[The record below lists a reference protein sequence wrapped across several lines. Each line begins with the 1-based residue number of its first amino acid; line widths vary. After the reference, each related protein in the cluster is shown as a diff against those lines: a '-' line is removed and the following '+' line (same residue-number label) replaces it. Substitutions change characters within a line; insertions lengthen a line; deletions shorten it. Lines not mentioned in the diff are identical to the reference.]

1 MTSPLR
7 IGTTI
12 SHYCIL
18 SRLGAGGMGEVYLAE
33 DTKLDRKV
41 AIKFLSAESAT
52 DEGAKKRL
60 IGEARAA
67 AKLDHPNICATHEV
81 GEEEGR
87 TFIVMQYVEGE
98 TLANRIQRKPLE
110 LKESLDI
117 ATQMADALAEAHSRG
132 IIHRDIKPQNIM
144 LTARGQV
151 KVMDFGLAKVVKERS
166 LTVSEAETESLLTEP
181 GTIIGTVPYMS
192 PEQVRGE
199 TLDSRSDMF
208 SFGAVL
214 YEMVSGR
221 QPFAAESA
229 AATLSAILTREA
241 PPLARYAADVPE
253 ELQRIVRKCLEK
265 DRERRYQLMRDVTV
279 DLENIRRERDAAQLS
294 GSRGEQTT
302 RTVAAARTDQLAS
315 RHGLFRHRF
324 AVGVVVLA
332 LIAIAAIVYALIL
345 RRSPA
350 IIASEI
356 KSLAVLPLEDLSGG
370 QAQDYF
376 ADGMTEALI
385 TDLAKIGVLRVI
397 SRTSVMRYKGD
408 RRPLPEIA
416 RELNVDAVIEGS
428 VLRSGDRVRISAQ
441 LIHAASDQHLWAE
454 SYERDVRDILAL
466 QSEVAQR
473 IAQEIRIKLTPQQQA
488 RLGNVRPV
496 NPEAYDYYLRGKFH
510 SGRTNKLDNET
521 AIAMLEQAVAI
532 DTTFAAAYAE
542 LARAYTAKAF
552 RFLPDEKRWEE
563 KAFVVL
569 EKALSLD
576 PDLAEAHFAR
586 ADLLWT
592 PSNRFPHE
600 KAIQEYQQ
608 ALASSP
614 SLDEAHHHL
623 AYVYYHIGLLDKGL
637 DELQK
642 ALAVNPGNNN
652 ARMRTGIDL
661 LYQGKYE
668 RALAIL
674 DSIPRETNPPI
685 WNFQTAWALFHL
697 GRKDEAATIVEQY
710 LKNYP
715 KDEGGIV
722 TSMKAILAAAAG
734 NKREAEEAI
743 KSAEEIGKG
752 FAHFHHTAYNIACA
766 YALMNKPEQ
775 AVKWLQAAADDGF
788 PCYPLFENDPS
799 LNQIR
804 KDQRF
809 IALMARLKQQWEHYQ
824 ATL

>member
-1 MTSPLR
+1 
-7 IGTTI
+7 
-12 SHYCIL
+12 
-18 SRLGAGGMGEVYLAE
+18 
-33 DTKLDRKV
+33 
-41 AIKFLSAESAT
+41 
-52 DEGAKKRL
+52 
-60 IGEARAA
+60 
-67 AKLDHPNICATHEV
+67 
-81 GEEEGR
+81 
-87 TFIVMQYVEGE
+87 MQYLEGE
-98 TLANRIQRKPLE
+98 TLASRIHHKPLE
-110 LKESLDI
+110 LRESLDI
-117 ATQMADALAEAHSRG
+117 AVQVADALAEGHSRG

-144 LTARGQV
+144 ITARGQV
-151 KVMDFGLAKVVKERS
+151 KVLDFGLAKIVREREV
-166 LTVSEAETESLLTEP
+166 LESEAATQSLLSEP
-181 GTIIGTVPYMS
+181 GIIMGTVPYMS

-199 TLDSRSDMF
+199 TLDARSDIF
-208 SFGAVL
+208 SFGAVV

-229 AATLSAILTREA
+229 AATLSAILTQEA
-241 PPLARYAADVPE
+241 APLARYAADVPE

-332 LIAIAAIVYALIL
+332 LIAIAAIVYALFL
-345 RRSPA
+345 RRSPT
-350 IIASEI
+350 IVASEI

-385 TDLAKIGVLRVI
+385 TDLARIGALRVI
-397 SRTSVMRYKGD
+397 SRTSVMRYKGE

-416 RELNVDAVIEGS
+416 RELNVDAVIVGS

-454 SYERDVRDILAL
+454 SYERDMRDILAL
-466 QSEVAQR
+466 QSEVARR
-473 IAQEIRIKLTPQQQA
+473 IAQEIRIKLTPEQQA
-488 RLGNVRPV
+488 RLANVRPV

-521 AIAMLEQAVAI
+521 AIAMLEHAVAI
-532 DTTFAAAYAE
+532 DTTFAAAYAG
-542 LARAYTAKAF
+542 LARAYATKAF
-552 RFLPDEKRWEE
+552 SFSPDEKQWEE
-563 KAFVVL
+563 KAFVAV

-576 PDLAEAHFAR
+576 PDLAEAHVAR
-586 ADLLWT
+586 GDLLWT

-600 KAIQEYQQ
+600 RAIQEYQQ
-608 ALASSP
+608 ALASNP
-614 SLDEAHHHL
+614 NLDEAHAHL
-623 AYVYYHIGLLDKGL
+623 GYVYFHIGLLGKAL

-652 ARMRTGIDL
+652 ARMRIGIDL

-668 RALAIL
+668 PALAIL
-674 DSIPRETNPPI
+674 DGIPIETNPSV

-697 GRKDEAATIVEQY
+697 GRKEEAAARVEQY
-710 LKNYP
+710 LRNNP
-715 KDEGGIV
+715 KDEGGVV

-734 NKREAEEAI
+734 NEGEAKEAI
-743 KSAEEIGKG
+743 KSAVEIGKG
-752 FAHFHHTAYNIACA
+752 FLHFHHTA
-766 YALMNKPEQ
+766 
-775 AVKWLQAAADDGF
+775 
-788 PCYPLFENDPS
+788 
-799 LNQIR
+799 
-804 KDQRF
+804 
-809 IALMARLKQQWEHYQ
+809 
-824 ATL
+824 

>member
-1 MTSPLR
+1 MEESLPVN
-7 IGTTI
+7 TTI
-12 SHYCIL
+12 SHYRIL

-33 DTKLDRKV
+33 DTQLDRKV
-41 AIKFLSAESAT
+41 AIKFLPPESTA
-52 DEGAKKRL
+52 DEQARRRL
-60 IGEARAA
+60 VREARAA
-67 AKLDHPNICATHEV
+67 AKLDHPNICAIHEV

-87 TFIVMQYVEGE
+87 SFIVMQYIEGE
-98 TLANRIQRKPLE
+98 TLSKLIQRKPLD
-110 LKESLDI
+110 LRESLDI
-117 ATQMADALAEAHSRG
+117 AAQVADALAEAHAHQ
-132 IIHRDIKPQNIM
+132 IVHRDIKPQNIM
-144 LTARGQV
+144 ITARGQV
-151 KVMDFGLAKVVKERS
+151 KVLDFGLAKIVQQKS
-166 LTVSEAETESLLTEP
+166 LVQSAAETESLLTES
-181 GTIIGTVPYMS
+181 GMIIGTVPYMS

-199 TLDSRSDMF
+199 TLDARSDIF

-214 YEMVSGR
+214 YEMVAGR

-241 PPLARYAADVPE
+241 PPLARYTADVPE

-279 DLENIRRERDAAQLS
+279 DLENVRREREAIQLS

-332 LIAIAAIVYALIL
+332 LIAIAAIVYALVL

-350 IIASEI
+350 FIASEI

-385 TDLAKIGVLRVI
+385 TDLAKIGALRVI
-397 SRTSVMRYKGD
+397 SRTSVMRYKGE

-416 RELNVDAVIEGS
+416 RELNVDAVIVGS

-454 SYERDVRDILAL
+454 SYERDMRDILAL
-466 QSEVAQR
+466 QSEVARR
-473 IAQEIRIKLTPQQQA
+473 IAQEIRIKLTPEQQA
-488 RLGNVRPV
+488 RLADARPV

-510 SGRTNKLDNET
+510 SSRTNKLDNET

-532 DTTFAAAYAE
+532 DTTFAGAYAG
-542 LARAYTAKAF
+542 LARAYATKAF
-552 RFLPDEKRWEE
+552 SFSPDEKQWEE
-563 KAFVVL
+563 KAFVAV

-576 PDLAEAHFAR
+576 PNLAEAHLAR
-586 ADLLWT
+586 GDLLWT

-600 KAIQEYQQ
+600 RAIQEYQQ
-608 ALASSP
+608 ALASNP
-614 SLDEAHHHL
+614 NLDEAHAHL
-623 AYVYYHIGLLDKGL
+623 GYVYYHIGLLDKAL
-637 DELQK
+637 DKLQK

-652 ARMRTGIDL
+652 ARMRIGLDL

-668 RALAIL
+668 PALAIL
-674 DSIPRETNPPI
+674 DGIPIETNPSV
-685 WNFQTAWALFHL
+685 WTFQTAWALFHL
-697 GRKDEAATIVEQY
+697 GRKEEAAARVEQY
-710 LKNYP
+710 LRNNP
-715 KDEGGIV
+715 KDEGGVV

-734 NKREAEEAI
+734 NEGEAKEAI
-743 KSAEEIGKG
+743 KSAVEIGKG
-752 FAHFHHTAYNIACA
+752 FLHFHHTAYIACA

-775 AVKWLQAAADDGF
+775 AVTWLQAAADDGF

-824 ATL
+824 ATF